1 MNNESLDCEVKK
13 KYICEN
19 ILKIVNHKHYL
30 DIVEFHEAP
39 HTTNSNGIFVNL
51 NTLIPDV
58 IDKLY
63 YKLKN
68 EIEDESFSINVIEKQ
83 IIEDEILEL
92 FKGNTKSSIRE
103 KYDIIKLDDFTENEK
118 LIIGMSKKYKI

>member
-1 MNNESLDCEVKK
+1 
-13 KYICEN
+13 
-19 ILKIVNHKHYL
+19 
-30 DIVEFHEAP
+30 
-39 HTTNSNGIFVNL
+39 
-51 NTLIPDV
+51 V